1 MTSCYISLALALTLI
16 AKSRLSSSRIFWKN
30 KVEAP
35 TSLRWLPKP
44 TGGPRLVRHLC
55 QKLLKNRT
63 IVNLGQ
69 AHTSISANFPQN
81 TALFE
86 VLVEPYKNRT
96 ISRIALIKV
105 SLYYLFYGRVDFY
118 RIYTLDISNFDK
130 NIFQSWSII
139 KSHNCL
145 SPILFRIVITVDF

>member
-1 MTSCYISLALALTLI
+1 MQG
-16 AKSRLSSSRIFWKN
+16 KN
-30 KVEAP
+30 TFLKII
-35 TSLRWLPKP
+35 

-86 VLVEPYKNRT
+86 VLVELYKNRT
-96 ISRIALIKV
+96 I
-105 SLYYLFYGRVDFY
+105 
-118 RIYTLDISNFDK
+118 
-130 NIFQSWSII
+130 
-139 KSHNCL
+139 
-145 SPILFRIVITVDF
+145 

>member
-1 MTSCYISLALALTLI
+1 MSISHYMTIRGT
-16 AKSRLSSSRIFWKN
+16 R
-30 KVEAP
+30 V
-35 TSLRWLPKP
+35 LRKY

-81 TALFE
+81 TALIKISPKIALFE

-96 ISRIALIKV
+96 ISRIALIK
-105 SLYYLFYGRVDFY
+105 
-118 RIYTLDISNFDK
+118 
-130 NIFQSWSII
+130 
-139 KSHNCL
+139 
-145 SPILFRIVITVDF
+145 